1 VEKKIEIVFFIR
13 MDEKSHK
20 YCLIR
25 GKTHTFSNF
34 PSSKGVF
41 PLLRYYLQKDKKNK
55 IDQILVRLPH
65 RQKRPC
71 LLAMT
76 FGGMLSLT
84 SHCEGEFLNFVTA
97 AILVFKFL
105 DGVLRRVFYIRTGEN
120 TPF

>member
-1 VEKKIEIVFFIR
+1 MKNLINTALLEGRHIPSLTFLLQR
-13 MDEKSHK
+13 GYSHSFD
-20 YCLIR
+20 
-25 GKTHTFSNF
+25 TT
-34 PSSKGVF
+34 SK
-41 PLLRYYLQKDKKNK
+41 KDKKNK